1 MSSNLPSAVEARSRT
16 LNTRKPR
23 VETPACREPARK
35 RSRPASPAQL
45 VQAPIGPPT
54 GTPDPV
60 LAGVFVGLVSFGV
73 MMVYSASAVFAYS
86 RYENGQHFLSRQA
99 VHAVAGLVLMFAL
112 SRLDYHRLR
121 RLSWPMLGASV
132 LLLGLTSSGLAHSA
146 NGAAR
151 WIEVAGVHIQPA
163 EIAKLTMLLWLS
175 YSLSKKAAS
184 IRSFSIGFLPHLLVA
199 GLLAA
204 LCLRQP
210 DFGSAVMICLL
221 TLVLLF
227 TAGARI
233 GYIIATGLLAIPVVW
248 HLVADSDYRLRR
260 ITAFLS
266 PWEHRLGASYQ
277 VTESLMSF
285 GAGGVTGV
293 GIGDGRQKLLYL
305 PEAHT
310 DFISAIVG
318 EELGFI
324 GFALMVGA
332 YLLLLYRG
340 LRAAYRSADDYGTYL
355 AVGITLFIALQAFI
369 NLGVAL
375 SLLPTKGLVLPF
387 ISYGGNALLVNCAA
401 AGVLLSVSRPRAV
414 PAESTQDDGGT
425 RSNSRVVQAGGMA

>member
-1 MSSNLPSAVEARSRT
+1 MSGNLPVPVDARKRA

-23 VETPACREPARK
+23 VEPPPEPPRK
-35 RSRPASPAQL
+35 RSRLVPSLVPVAQ
-45 VQAPIGPPT
+45 VPIGPQT
-54 GTPDPV
+54 GAPDPV

-86 RYENGQHFLSRQA
+86 RYENGQYFLSRQA
-99 VHAVAGLVLMFAL
+99 VHAVAGLVLMFGL

-121 RLSWPMLGASV
+121 RFSWPLLGASV
-132 LLLGLTSSGLAHSA
+132 LLLALTSSGLARSA

-163 EIAKLTMLLWLS
+163 EVAKLAMLLWLS
-175 YSLSKKAAS
+175 YSLSKKSAT
-184 IRSFSIGFLPHLLVA
+184 IRSFSIGFLPHLLMA
-199 GLLAA
+199 GLLAM

-210 DFGSAVMICLL
+210 DFGSAMMIALL

-227 TAGARI
+227 TAGARV
-233 GYIIATGLLAIPVVW
+233 GYILGTGLLALPVVW
-248 HLVADSDYRLRR
+248 HLVAGSEYRLRR

-266 PWEHRLGASYQ
+266 PWKDRLGASYQ

-285 GAGGVTGV
+285 GAGGITGV

-324 GFALMVGA
+324 GFSLMVGA
-332 YLLLLYRG
+332 FLLVLYRG

-401 AGVLLSVSRPRAV
+401 AGVLLSVSRPRAT
-414 PAESTQDDGGT
+414 PAESTQDDGGA
-425 RSNSRVVQAGGMA
+425 RANSRVVQAGGMA